1 MPAATASSNPA
12 AAAAAAATTAPPPAA
27 AVLLQPQQQQE
38 EGLNSGAAGSVA
50 SNVVQ
55 RMDFV
60 FVEPGPLGIV
70 FADVAVRCARHG
82 LLLLFFCLIWQ
93 LHVVC

>member
-1 MPAATASSNPA
+1 MPAATASSSHP
-12 AAAAAAATTAPPPAA
+12 AAAAATTAAAA
-27 AVLLQPQQQQE
+27 AVLLQPQQQEE
-38 EGLNSGAAGSVA
+38 EGLNGGAAGSVA
-50 SNVVQ
+50 SNVAQ

-70 FADVAVRCARHG
+70 FADVAVRCAQHG